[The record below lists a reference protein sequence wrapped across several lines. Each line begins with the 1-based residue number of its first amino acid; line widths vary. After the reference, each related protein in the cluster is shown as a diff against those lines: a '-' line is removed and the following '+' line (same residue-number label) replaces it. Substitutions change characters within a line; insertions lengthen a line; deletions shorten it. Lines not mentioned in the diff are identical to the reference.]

1 MWSHSL
7 GVDLTYVVTQSGGG
21 LKVCGHT
28 VRGVDLRHVVTRSGG
43 WT

>member
-1 MWSHSL
+1 MWSHGL
-7 GVDLTYVVTQSGGG
+7 GVDLGYVATRSGGG

-28 VRGVDLRHVVTRSGG
+28 VWG